1 MARTPEDSVHGE
13 RLAGERGQSD
23 AVSHR
28 AQRDPG
34 ATHDDIVLPL
44 PPNAPRV
51 RPHAFARWCGRTV
64 LRLGGW
70 RMVGAFPDIPR
81 LVLIGAPH
89 SSNWD
94 GVWGFAVKC
103 ALGLDIKILGKDS
116 LFRIPVLG
124 TLLKRLGVIPVDRT
138 AAHGVVE
145 QSAAMIRGADRFWYG
160 LAPEGTRKRV
170 ERWKTGFW
178 KIAKAADVPVL
189 PAYFHYGRREVG
201 IGPVF
206 ELTDDMPADIARIQ
220 AWYRGVSQGRN
231 HDV

>member
-1 MARTPEDSVHGE
+1 MAAADGKPGRM
-13 RLAGERGQSD
+13 SD
-23 AVSHR
+23 
-28 AQRDPG
+28 DNPL
-34 ATHDDIVLPL
+34 VLPL

-51 RPHAFARWCGRTV
+51 KPNAFTRWLGRSM
-64 LRLGGW
+64 LRVAGW
-70 RMVGAFPDIPR
+70 RMVGEFPDLPK

-94 GVWGFAVKC
+94 GILGLAAKL

-116 LFRIPVLG
+116 LFKVPVMGLV
-124 TLLKRLGVIPVDRT
+124 LRRLGVIPVDRS
-138 AAHGVVE
+138 AAHGMVE
-145 QSAAMIRGADRFWYG
+145 QAAAMIRRADRCWYG
-160 LAPEGTRKRV
+160 LAPEGTRKPV

-189 PAYFHYGRREVG
+189 PAYFHYGRKVIG

-206 ELTDDMPADIARIQ
+206 ALGEDMAADIARIRE
-220 AWYRGVSQGRN
+220 WFRGVSKGKL